1 MTEVSLM
8 TRSLLGMAPALISSL
23 FLSATPA
30 AAGEPGQKE
39 SALAEVVPLDD
50 GDRRAITLEIL
61 KAHPLLS
68 ASPGIKYAEAS
79 RGFQISGDAPVN
91 VEPHDYATV
100 IFRPHTETGGI
111 KNAYE
116 AQCERAVPSGAWS
129 CPDVQIRRY
138 VKLDSQDFEVRV
150 KGDLDLEG
158 VIAVIDATRELA
170 QSSVW
175 DGSGIL
181 DTATIV
187 FPANG
192 GYVVSWRNPERT
204 DAKAVEAFLRN
215 GGSPANPH
223 DWQAQWRQSESR

>member
-8 TRSLLGMAPALISSL
+8 TRSLPGMAPALISLL

-30 AAGEPGQKE
+30 AAVEPGQKE
-39 SALAEVVPLDD
+39 IAPGEDMPLDD

-68 ASPGIKYAEAS
+68 ASPGIKYVEAS
-79 RGFQISGDAPVN
+79 RGFRSSD
-91 VEPHDYATV
+91 DATV
-100 IFRPHTETGGI
+100 IFHPHAETGGI

-116 AQCERAVPSGAWS
+116 AQCERAVPGGAWS
-129 CPDVQIRRY
+129 CPVVQIRRY
-138 VKLDSQDFEVRV
+138 IKLDSQDFEVRV
-150 KGDLDLEG
+150 KGNLNLEG
-158 VIAVIDATRELA
+158 VLAVIEATRELA
-170 QSSVW
+170 QASVL

-192 GYVVSWRNPERT
+192 GYVVSWRNKEW
-204 DAKAVEAFLRN
+204 KGQSSVEAHLRN
-215 GGSPANPH
+215 GGSPANPN
-223 DWQAQWRQSESR
+223 DWQVQLPQSRSW